1 MADRTLAEA
10 TRVLTGT
17 LKARLSDVK
26 QHYVGRDDVVDLLAL
41 AALCREHVLLIG
53 PPGTAKSSLLDRFAR
68 MLGAGYFTYLLTRFT
83 EPAELFGPLDVEAF
97 RERKQYE
104 VNTKDMLPD
113 KEIAFLDEIFQGS
126 SAILNTLLSL
136 VNERAFHNGPQK
148 IQAKLLTMLGS
159 ANEIPDDPVLAA
171 FGDRFLL
178 RHNLAYVPDDEVL
191 DLLEQGW
198 SLERELI
205 RRDAMESGNG
215 SGPDARRTEAVFGLD
230 NLVRLQQALATIDLA
245 PVHGP
250 LSEIVRSFRAEGV
263 TFSDRRIV
271 KAQKVIAA
279 SALLD
284 GRAAAADQD
293 LAVLC
298 NMWTDARDEPSIRR
312 IVADHGV
319 PVAQSKSTMRVAAEI
334 RLELLELTERSGQVN
349 NGPELREV
357 IGRLQRLKIEVL
369 RDHQQERE
377 LAHEIMTRIR
387 EATIRYRERFGQ
399 EMLENV

>member
-1 MADRTLAEA
+1 MTGRTLDEA

-68 MLGAGYFTYLLTRFT
+68 MLGAGYFSYLLTRFT

-97 RERKQYE
+97 RERKKYE

-113 KEIAFLDEIFQGS
+113 KEIVFLDEIFQGS

-136 VNERAFHNGPQK
+136 VNERTFHNGPQK

-198 SLERELI
+198 SMERDLI
-205 RRDAMESGNG
+205 RRDAMEAGNG
-215 SGPDARRTEAVFGLD
+215 SGPDVRRTEVVFGLD
-230 NLVRLQQALATIDLA
+230 NLLRLQQAIATIDLA
-245 PVHGP
+245 SVREP
-250 LSEIVRSFRAEGV
+250 LSGIVRSFRAEGV

-284 GRAAAADQD
+284 GRAAAMEQD

-298 NMWTDARDEPSIRR
+298 DMWTDARDEPSIQR

-319 PVAQSKSTMRVAAEI
+319 PVARSRSFIRAAAEM
-334 RLELLELTERSGQVN
+334 RLELLELAERSGQVD

-357 IGRLQRLKIEVL
+357 IGRLQRLKIEAL
-369 RDHQQERE
+369 RDHQEERE
-377 LAHEIMTRIR
+377 LCHEIMTRVR
-387 EATIRYRERFGQ
+387 EATTRYRERFGQ